1 MTGKTELK
9 RSRSFEPSRVIVFFL
24 FLVYKTWIQFGEV
37 VKWKFVLFMYY
48 VLDVIIRQTP
58 GREDEEMPIWKFGR
72 RKIKVI
78 RKKLTESKVYPR
90 TKEDHT

>member
-1 MTGKTELK
+1 
-9 RSRSFEPSRVIVFFL
+9 
-24 FLVYKTWIQFGEV
+24 
-37 VKWKFVLFMYY
+37 MYY